1 MTAAGDAAEHDPTC
15 NTAHGE
21 QPGPDTA
28 ARSLVVVYATPLAG
42 YLAAW
47 GRELGFDITLVE
59 PDPTAVA
66 DAHRDHADRV
76 VHDADVEVATTADV
90 VVTDHH
96 RDDLGATLAPLV
108 RARPRSIGIIG
119 SPRHAGPHE
128 AALAEQGVPAE
139 LIATVRRPIG
149 LDIGSKTPAEIA
161 CSILGG
167 LLAEHN
173 DRAGGLPTPAT
184 SATVDV

>member
-1 MTAAGDAAEHDPTC
+1 MTAADDAAAHDPAC
-15 NTAHGE
+15 STAHGE
-21 QPGPDTA
+21 RPGPDTA
-28 ARSLVVVYATPLAG
+28 DRSLVVVYATPLAG

-47 GRELGFDITLVE
+47 GRELGFDVTLVE
-59 PDPTAVA
+59 PDPTAVGN
-66 DAHRDHADRV
+66 AHRDHADRV
-76 VHDADVEVATTADV
+76 VHDADAEALATADV

-96 RDDLGATLAPLV
+96 RDDLGATMAPLV

-167 LLAEHN
+167 LLAERN
-173 DRAGGLPTPAT
+173 GKVGGLPTPVT
-184 SATVDV
+184 SATVGT